1 MEKFSESILTILVKL
16 GVFGTSLTIEEILK
30 KQKEDKKA
38 IESFKEYM
46 ASLAEKKVEK
56 DNDISERFEKI
67 KNIFKNKICFFK
79 KKAKRTLNA
88 LEKVE
93 QDINY
98 ILRFNNEDQII
109 ISKDNIDYQKL
120 MKELNKF

>member
-1 MEKFSESILTILVKL
+1 MEKFSEIILTILVKL

-67 KNIFKNKICFFK
+67 KNILKNKICFFK